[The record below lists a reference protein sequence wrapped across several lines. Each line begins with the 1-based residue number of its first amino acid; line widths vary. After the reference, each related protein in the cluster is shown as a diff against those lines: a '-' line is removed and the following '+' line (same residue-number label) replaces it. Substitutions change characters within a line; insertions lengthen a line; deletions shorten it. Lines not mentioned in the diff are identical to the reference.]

1 MRTLSLAPLLASL
14 VLSLAPAAGCA
25 PAPRADLQPSA
36 PPAASPAARPAAP
49 PSAPPAASPGAGLDP
64 ELTSYTYPYPV
75 RYFDVESQRQKLRMA
90 YMDVQPEKPNGRA
103 VLLLHGKN
111 FSAAHWESTIRA
123 LTERGFRVI
132 APDQIGFGKSTK
144 PAAYQFSFHGLAETT
159 RALLDSLGVQRA
171 AVVGHSMGGM
181 LAARFALMFAERTE
195 RLILVNPIGLEDW
208 KTVVPYRSIDAWFKQ
223 ELGATRD
230 SIREYQRKSYYDG
243 AWKPEYERLIEI
255 QAGWTEHPEYPRV
268 AWCSALTYDMIFT
281 QPVVYELPRLR
292 TPTLLVIGLRDRTAL
307 GKAWA
312 PKEAADALGDYT
324 TLGKKAAQAI
334 PGARLV
340 ELPGVGH
347 LPQIEAFEKYR
358 DALVKFL
365 EQAP

>member
-1 MRTLSLAPLLASL
+1 MRTLSLTPVLASL
-14 VLSLAPAAGCA
+14 LLSLVPASGCA
-25 PAPRADLQPSA
+25 PASRAAA
-36 PPAASPAARPAAP
+36 PPAARPGEPPSGPPAPPPDARPAA
-49 PSAPPAASPGAGLDP
+49 APAAGLDP
-64 ELTSYTYPYPV
+64 ELTSYAYPFPV
-75 RYFDVESQRQKLRMA
+75 RYLEVESQRQKLRMA

-111 FSAAHWESTIRA
+111 FSASYWEPTIRA

-181 LAARFALMFAERTE
+181 LAARFALMFADRTE

-208 KTVVPYRSIDAWFKQ
+208 KTVVPYRPIDAWYKQ
-223 ELGATRD
+223 ELEATRD
-230 SIREYQRKSYYDG
+230 SIRDYQRKSYYDG
-243 AWKPEYERLIEI
+243 AWKPEYERQIEV

-307 GKAWA
+307 GRAWA

-347 LPQIEAFEKYR
+347 LPQVEAFEKYR